1 MFYDLLPYQSL
12 LSITTCSINILSE
25 KAFLRN
31 ILNLLFPSVCTML
44 SVPCNTQGDRGSL
57 KPYLCNSVTQ
67 VIITNP
73 HSKIH
78 ACLHLPPTHRMNCAW
93 SARCCNYRC
102 SYQYCRKHSE
112 KIYSRR
118 MSRSTLPPSHLRSLA
133 KLSKATGEQRVP
145 VRAGSSSRKYFLE
158 IAKFV
163 DEDRMIVS
171 YSRLTD

>member
-1 MFYDLLPYQSL
+1 
-12 LSITTCSINILSE
+12 
-25 KAFLRN
+25 
-31 ILNLLFPSVCTML
+31 ML

-57 KPYLCNSVTQ
+57 KP
-67 VIITNP
+67 
-73 HSKIH
+73 
-78 ACLHLPPTHRMNCAW
+78 
-93 SARCCNYRC
+93 YRC